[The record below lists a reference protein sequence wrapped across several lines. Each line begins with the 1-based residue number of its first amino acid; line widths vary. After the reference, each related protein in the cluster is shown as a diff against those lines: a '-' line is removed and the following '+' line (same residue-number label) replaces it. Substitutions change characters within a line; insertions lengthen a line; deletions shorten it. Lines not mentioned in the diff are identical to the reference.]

1 MSELTVDYPFTI
13 RHDDGACTCG
23 ACHLRVRPAPRE
35 ALGYVSFAAA
45 LGMTFVALPFVAVL
59 PPLNMMMVPPLVL
72 IIVNLWGHST
82 RALWGDRH
90 CPACRKALVFKP
102 S

>member
-1 MSELTVDYPFTI
+1 
-13 RHDDGACTCG
+13 
-23 ACHLRVRPAPRE
+23 
-35 ALGYVSFAAA
+35 
-45 LGMTFVALPFVAVL
+45 
-59 PPLNMMMVPPLVL
+59 MMMVPPLVL